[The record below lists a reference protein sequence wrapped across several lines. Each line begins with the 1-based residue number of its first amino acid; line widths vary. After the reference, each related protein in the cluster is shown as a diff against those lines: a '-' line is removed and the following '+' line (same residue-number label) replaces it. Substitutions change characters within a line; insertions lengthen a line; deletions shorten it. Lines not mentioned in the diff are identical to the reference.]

1 MGHAAAR
8 RDGSGVD
15 GIMSDVPFD
24 PTRLQRLLPISV
36 WLRGYRGDWL
46 RAHLVAGLT

>member
-15 GIMSDVPFD
+15 GIMSDDTLD

-36 WLRGYRGDWL
+36 WLRGIGATGSEPIWWR
-46 RAHLVAGLT
+46 V